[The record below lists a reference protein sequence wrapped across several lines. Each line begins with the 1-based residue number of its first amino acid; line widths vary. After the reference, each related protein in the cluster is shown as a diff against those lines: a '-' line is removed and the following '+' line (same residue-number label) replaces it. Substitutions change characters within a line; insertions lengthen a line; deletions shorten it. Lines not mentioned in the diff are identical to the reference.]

1 MEQQAAHNK
10 QENLKVN
17 FAANGKTM
25 GSENEENNLNM
36 INMKTHT
43 ANAASEQLQQQQ
55 TQQQTPS
62 GGTHYQMPIAETVG
76 VAGGGGGVPT
86 ASQKMVK
93 LDTYSTLTEKRS
105 GEGEVT
111 ARGEDTLAS
120 VQSNKY
126 SLSSLGTLGP
136 SVTRKVSSVL
146 SSDSAKSS
154 SVNSVVGG
162 GGGNVGVVS
171 SLPVSSNS
179 VSSGVGLVESNSLYE
194 LLVSIDSRVQKLQD
208 NLVYYRNTPKPV
220 HSTASQ
226 LNPIFT
232 NYLSLIKAQVLNI
245 ESTIEAKFSN
255 MEHKFSNVEI
265 EDGIWKKTINW
276 KLEEMASK
284 VNLNINLFISTF

>member
-1 MEQQAAHNK
+1 MKEFFNNLEQQAASNK

-25 GSENEENNLNM
+25 GTDTEESLNL
-36 INMKTHT
+36 INMKAHT
-43 ANAASEQLQQQQ
+43 GNVASEQQQQQQ
-55 TQQQTPS
+55 TQQQAASPA
-62 GGTHYQMPIAETVG
+62 GTHYQMPLVETVG
-76 VAGGGGGVPT
+76 VLGGGVPT

-105 GEGEVT
+105 SEGEVT
-111 ARGEDTLAS
+111 ARGEDSLAN

-154 SVNSVVGG
+154 ANSVGG
-162 GGGNVGVVS
+162 GGGGSVGVVS
-171 SLPVSSNS
+171 SSVPVSA
-179 VSSGVGLVESNSLYE
+179 GGAHAESNGLYE

-255 MEHKFSNVEI
+255 MEHKLSNVEI

-284 VNLNINLFISTF
+284 VNHNI